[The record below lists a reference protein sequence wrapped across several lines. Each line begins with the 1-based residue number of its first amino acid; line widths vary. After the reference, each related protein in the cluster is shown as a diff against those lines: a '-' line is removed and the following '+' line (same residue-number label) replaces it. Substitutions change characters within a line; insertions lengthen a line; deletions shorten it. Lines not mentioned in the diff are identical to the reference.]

1 MFVHPSLALWGSL
14 LIALPVLI
22 HLINMLRHRRVP
34 WAAMEFLLESQ
45 RRNSAWIKLKQLLL
59 LLARMAAVAG
69 VVLLIAQPIGCNQLG
84 GLLGGA
90 KTQHVVL
97 WDDSFSMADRWGN
110 TTAFDE
116 GRQVVERIADELA
129 RQPMGQSFTLLRFSR
144 AGQGGK
150 GPSRADLLR
159 EKVTS
164 DFGRLLRELTRPM
177 RASQL
182 AVGPEAALE
191 DVEKLVAQEADED
204 RVVYLVS
211 DFRAKDW
218 SSPGEA
224 AETLSLLD
232 RGGAQLRFIDCVE
245 SARPN
250 LAIAA
255 LEPQRATRA
264 AGVPFHITVTVAN
277 FGGEPVDDVS
287 VLLKEDERVRPA
299 VTIDRINPGERE
311 TRRFNVFFST
321 AGEHVVTAS
330 LGGDALETDNARF
343 AVVDVPLS
351 VPVLLIDGDPEQT
364 NARYLATALA
374 PGGAVKTGIDPR
386 IEMPN
391 YLNQKPL
398 DKFQAV
404 YLLDVG
410 HLDPPA
416 IAALEAYVR
425 GGGGLGVFLGE
436 DCRVK
441 FYNEQLYRDGEGLF
455 PLPLVAK
462 TQLLVD
468 RLEKGADL
476 EVSDHPIFRV
486 FADQR
491 NGYLNSVLIDFY
503 ISAPKRW
510 SPPPDSGTR
519 VLAKLR
525 NGAPLAIERKFGEGR
540 VVAFTTT
547 AAPTWNN
554 WGRNPSY
561 VVSMLEMQSYLAS
574 PSTVGSNR
582 LVGQPIELEL
592 DPSRYQPEV
601 RLISPAETLS
611 FTADDETGDDPG
623 SPTRQR
629 GTGGQAGDDRR
640 AAEAARAEADAVTV
654 TAAPRSGERLLHA
667 SFADTALRGV
677 YEVRLT
683 ALDNK
688 TESRRMAFNVEPSEG
703 DLATVGPEELSEQL
717 KGVNFRYRPARMFH
731 VDAQE
736 LAATNL
742 SQWMIYLLVALL
754 IGEQVLAYSAGYH
767 PTRMASAADHSSRG
781 AARAARVGSRAVEEV
796 AQ

>member
-45 RRNSAWIKLKQLLL
+45 RRNSTWIKLKQLLL

-110 TTAFDE
+110 TSAFDE
-116 GRQVVERIADELA
+116 GRLVVERIADELA

-144 AGQGGK
+144 AGQGGQSS
-150 GPSRADLLR
+150 SRADFLR

-164 DFGRLLRELTRPM
+164 DFGRRLRELTRPM
-177 RASQL
+177 RPSQL

-204 RVVYLVS
+204 RVVYVVS
-211 DFRAKDW
+211 DFRAKQW
-218 SSPGEA
+218 SPPGEV
-224 AETLSLLD
+224 AELLSLLD
-232 RGGAQLRFIDCVE
+232 RSGAQLRMIDCVE
-245 SARPN
+245 AARPN

-255 LEPQRATRA
+255 LEPQRGTRA
-264 AGVPFHITVTVAN
+264 AGVPFRMTVTVAN
-277 FGGEPVDDVS
+277 FGSEPVDDVS
-287 VLLKEDERVRPA
+287 VLLKEDEQVRPA

-311 TRRFNVFFST
+311 TRRFSVFFST

-343 AVVDVPLS
+343 AVVDVPMS
-351 VPVLLIDGDPEQT
+351 VPVLLIDGDPEQA

-386 IEMPN
+386 IETPN

-398 DKFQAV
+398 DKFQAI

-416 IAALEAYVR
+416 IAALESYVR

-476 EVSDHPIFRV
+476 EVTDHPIFRV

-491 NGYLNSVLIDFY
+491 NGYLNSVMVDFY
-503 ISAPKRW
+503 ISSPKGW

-525 NGAPLAIERKFGEGR
+525 NGAALAVERKFGEGR

-574 PSTVGSNR
+574 PSTVGANR

-601 RLISPAETLS
+601 RLIPPAEIVS
-611 FTADDETGDDPG
+611 FTGDEESGDAG
-623 SPTRQR
+623 K
-629 GTGGQAGDDRR
+629 GGEELR

-667 SFADTALRGV
+667 SFADTASRGV

-683 ALDNK
+683 TVDNK
-688 TESRRMAFNVEPSEG
+688 TESRRLAFNVDPAEG
-703 DLATVGPEELSEQL
+703 DLATVGPEELNEQL
-717 KGVNFRYRPARMFH
+717 KGISFRYRPARLFH

-754 IGEQVLAYSAGYH
+754 IGEQALAYSAGYH
-767 PTRMASAADHSSRG
+767 PSRVSPVERLSHGGPRANPIASRTA
-781 AARAARVGSRAVEEV
+781 EEV
-796 AQ
+796 AR